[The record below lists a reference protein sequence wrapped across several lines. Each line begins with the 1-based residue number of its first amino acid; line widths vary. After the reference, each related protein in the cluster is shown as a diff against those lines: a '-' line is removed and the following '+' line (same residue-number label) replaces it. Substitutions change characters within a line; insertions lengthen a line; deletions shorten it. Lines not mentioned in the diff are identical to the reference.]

1 MSLMKA
7 PPNQVV
13 LIVVLMVLLVS
24 VSLAEEV
31 AESVCRRLLAWEVSV
46 VRSMP
51 FETCRHHRKSLLL
64 QLQLLEVVAVMAM
77 MVHRV

>member
-1 MSLMKA
+1 MSLVKA

-13 LIVVLMVLLVS
+13 PIVVLMVLLAS
-24 VSLAEEV
+24 VSLADEV

-64 QLQLLEVVAVMAM
+64 LQLLEVVAVMAM

>member
-24 VSLAEEV
+24 VSLADEV

-64 QLQLLEVVAVMAM
+64 LQLLEVVAVMAM